1 MAMLAP
7 RHEVVAPLPRAY
19 RTPLHLVT
27 AFGRLAELTRFLN
40 WLTEQGVP
48 GLSDIDSDRCE
59 AYLAHRRYL
68 LDQHDVVVGE
78 RSPATRR
85 AAVQSVVDLVNH
97 RDVYSADRVDADLR
111 PWGGAAASAIAQMP
125 CGRGQNKTPPVSDV
139 VLQPL
144 LATAG
149 YLADTLGPHA
159 VGVTQQVKDADRKWS
174 RNSGDHVPTARLPTA
189 EFAQLLGHYER
200 DGEPLPL
207 LADHHVRDRLA
218 AVWSPQDPLARSL
231 WVCWP
236 ARPGSPSSGPAGSRT
251 CARRSKR
258 PCASWQQ
265 PHRSPAARCP
275 SHARTATMW
284 NGSRHSSAFRQ
295 RSATTVA
302 IHSAASALTSV
313 IWAQRCAPRES
324 KNFASVVL
332 SRPGRAHSNTPVS

>member
-159 VGVTQQVKDADRKWS
+159 VGVAQQVKDADRKWS

-207 LADHHVRDRLA
+207 QADHHVRDRLA
-218 AVWSPQDPLARSL
+218 AVWSPQDPLAPIALGLLARQAGFTQF
-231 WVCWP
+231 WP
-236 ARPGSPSSGPAGSRT
+236 GWIPHLREAIEATLRIVAAAPPFARGAVSVPRPHGDQGARRGPA
-251 CARRSKR
+251 
-258 PCASWQQ
+258 
-265 PHRSPAARCP
+265 
-275 SHARTATMW
+275 
-284 NGSRHSSAFRQ
+284 
-295 RSATTVA
+295 
-302 IHSAASALTSV
+302 
-313 IWAQRCAPRES
+313 
-324 KNFASVVL
+324 
-332 SRPGRAHSNTPVS
+332 